1 LRDAKG
7 NLYGATSEGGP
18 SDFGIVFKLDSTG
31 KETVLHS
38 FTGKGGKIPYGS
50 LIRDKAGNLY
60 GTTSGGGT
68 YGGGL
73 VFKLTP

>member
-18 SDFGIVFKLDSTG
+18 FDFGIVFKLDSTG